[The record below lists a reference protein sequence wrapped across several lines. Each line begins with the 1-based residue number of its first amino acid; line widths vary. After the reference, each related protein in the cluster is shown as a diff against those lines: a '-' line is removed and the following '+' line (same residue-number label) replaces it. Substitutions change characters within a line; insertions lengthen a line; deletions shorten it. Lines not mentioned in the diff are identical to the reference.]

1 MATEALKRDEGK
13 VGTDARAGK
22 YLSFFLNGEE
32 YGLGILKV
40 QEIIGKQPITPVPR
54 TPEYIRGVI
63 NLRGRIIPIM
73 DLKMKFGMGQ
83 TEVTDESC
91 IIVTQTSG
99 VMMGVLVDKV
109 SEVLNINSNDI
120 EDTPSFG
127 VSVDTAFLLGVGKTG
142 DKVRLLLDIDKTI
155 NGENLADLKKAS
167 GQA

>member
-1 MATEALKRDEGK
+1 MATEALKRDENKMGA
-13 VGTDARAGK
+13 DLRAGK
-22 YLSFFLNGEE
+22 YLTFYLNTEE

-54 TPEYIRGVI
+54 TPDYIRGVI

-73 DLKMKFGMGQ
+73 DLKMKFAMGE
-83 TEVTDESC
+83 TAITDESC

-109 SEVLNINSNDI
+109 SEVLNINSADI

-127 VSVDTAFLLGVGKTG
+127 VAVDTAFLLGVGKTG
-142 DKVRLLLDIDKTI
+142 DKVKLLLDIDKTI
-155 NGENLADLKKAS
+155 SGENLADLKKAS

>member
-1 MATEALKRDEGK
+1 MATEALKRDESKMGA
-13 VGTDARAGK
+13 DARAGK
-22 YLSFFLNGEE
+22 YLTFYLNTEE

-54 TPEYIRGVI
+54 TPGYIRGVI

-73 DLKMKFGMGQ
+73 DLKMKFAMGD
-83 TEVTDESC
+83 TAITDESC

-109 SEVLNINSNDI
+109 SEVLNINSADI

-127 VSVDTAFLLGVGKTG
+127 VAVDTAFLLGVGKTG
-142 DKVRLLLDIDKTI
+142 DKVKLLLDIDKTI
-155 NGENLADLKKAS
+155 SGANLADLKKAS